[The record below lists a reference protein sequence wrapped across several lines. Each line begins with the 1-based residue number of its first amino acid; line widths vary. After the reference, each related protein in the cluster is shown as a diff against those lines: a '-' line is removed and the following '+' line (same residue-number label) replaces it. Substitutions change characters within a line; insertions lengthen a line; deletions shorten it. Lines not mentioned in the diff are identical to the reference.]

1 MADKKRLQGIALI
14 LFGILLCLAEEE
26 INRELF
32 HSIGYFPFALIGAIT
47 GIAGLVMV
55 FHEKVGIGNL
65 AGIVLVLGSIAVM
78 NMELPISGKSMPKRV
93 SVTSQEHA
101 HVQ

>member
-1 MADKKRLQGIALI
+1 MQGIALI

-55 FHEKVGIGNL
+55 FYEKKDEPESRQNAQKRKGRRFTSAIFQSSIVG
-65 AGIVLVLGSIAVM
+65 
-78 NMELPISGKSMPKRV
+78 MEIL
-93 SVTSQEHA
+93 SVPWASNSA
-101 HVQ
+101 I

>member
-32 HSIGYFPFALIGAIT
+32 HSISYFPFALIGGIT

-55 FHEKVGIGNL
+55 FYEKKDD
-65 AGIVLVLGSIAVM
+65 AG
-78 NMELPISGKSMPKRV
+78 K
-93 SVTSQEHA
+93 
-101 HVQ
+101 

>member
-14 LFGILLCLAEEE
+14 LFGILLCLAKEE

-32 HSIGYFPFALIGAIT
+32 HSIGYFPFALIGAFT

-55 FHEKVGIGNL
+55 F
-65 AGIVLVLGSIAVM
+65 
-78 NMELPISGKSMPKRV
+78 
-93 SVTSQEHA
+93 
-101 HVQ
+101 

>member
-14 LFGILLCLAEEE
+14 LFGILLCLAGEE

-55 FHEKVGIGNL
+55 FYEKKDEPESRQNAQKRNGRLFTSSSCHSSI
-65 AGIVLVLGSIAVM
+65 LG
-78 NMELPISGKSMPKRV
+78 R
-93 SVTSQEHA
+93 
-101 HVQ
+101 

>member
-55 FHEKVGIGNL
+55 FYEK
-65 AGIVLVLGSIAVM
+65 
-78 NMELPISGKSMPKRV
+78 
-93 SVTSQEHA
+93 
-101 HVQ
+101 

>member
-14 LFGILLCLAEEE
+14 LFGIL
-26 INRELF
+26 LF

-55 FHEKVGIGNL
+55 FYEKKDD
-65 AGIVLVLGSIAVM
+65 AG
-78 NMELPISGKSMPKRV
+78 K
-93 SVTSQEHA
+93 
-101 HVQ
+101 

>member
-1 MADKKRLQGIALI
+1 MQGIALI

-32 HSIGYFPFALIGAIT
+32 ALIGAIT

-55 FHEKVGIGNL
+55 FYEKKDEPESRQNAQKRNGRRFTSAIFQSSIVG
-65 AGIVLVLGSIAVM
+65 
-78 NMELPISGKSMPKRV
+78 MEIL
-93 SVTSQEHA
+93 SVPWASNSA
-101 HVQ
+101 I

>member
-1 MADKKRLQGIALI
+1 MIKKLREKSGETLVEVLASMFIFLI

-55 FHEKVGIGNL
+55 FYEKKDD
-65 AGIVLVLGSIAVM
+65 AG
-78 NMELPISGKSMPKRV
+78 K
-93 SVTSQEHA
+93 
-101 HVQ
+101 